1 MRDEGGGMKKSDVE
15 GTLNAEVKT
24 AHPSSFIF
32 HPSPFIPHPSS
43 LIPYVVWALT
53 ATLVVIF
60 VSLIVVA
67 PVAHAHGYNHSAFV
81 LYEMFGRV
89 CHQIPER
96 AFYLEGHPFAVCA
109 RCTGIYFGF
118 AAGIVVYP
126 LMRSLSLGDTPARK
140 WLLLAAVPTL
150 LDFALGFFGILE
162 NTQWS
167 RSLTGALLGAVAA
180 FYVLPGLL
188 DLSRM
193 SFRRSSTRQSD
204 GRAALPAGCE

>member
-1 MRDEGGGMKKSDVE
+1 MEDRRQKAEGNLPV
-15 GTLNAEVKT
+15 L
-24 AHPSSFIF
+24 PSVFRRVSV
-32 HPSPFIPHPSS
+32 SPCLRVPFLRRPV
-43 LIPYVVWALT
+43 LIWAIT
-53 ATLVVIF
+53 ATIVLAF

-67 PVAHAHGYNHSAFV
+67 PLAHAHGYNSPAFV

-89 CHQIPER
+89 CHQIPGR
-96 AFYLEGHPFAVCA
+96 AFYIEGQPLAVCA

-118 AAGIVVYP
+118 AAGVVVYP
-126 LMRSLSLGDTPARK
+126 LVRSLGRGDTPARK

-180 FYVLPGLL
+180 FYVVPGLM

-193 SFRRSSTRQSD
+193 SFRRSSARESNEN
-204 GRAALPAGCE
+204 AALPAGCE

>member
-1 MRDEGGGMKKSDVE
+1 
-15 GTLNAEVKT
+15 L
-24 AHPSSFIF
+24 
-32 HPSPFIPHPSS
+32 
-43 LIPYVVWALT
+43 LIWAIT
-53 ATLVVIF
+53 ATLVLVF

-67 PVAHAHGYNHSAFV
+67 PLAHAHGYNSAAFV

-96 AFYLEGHPFAVCA
+96 AFHLEGQPFAVCA

-118 AAGIVVYP
+118 AAGMLVFP
-126 LMRSLSLGDTPARK
+126 LVRSLRRGDTPARK

-150 LDFALGFFGILE
+150 LDFALGFFGVLE
-162 NTQWS
+162 NTHWS

-180 FYVLPGLL
+180 FYVLPGLM

-193 SFRRSSTRQSD
+193 SFRRFLSEEMIAHEQ
-204 GRAALPAGCE
+204 